1 MTPISLT
8 DSDTLQHEGSQQLS
22 NDDRSLAHRSM
33 KVLSVKPACHHVIT
47 NGSCTLLR
55 YGSGAG
61 SESGIPFGNLHT
73 CWAIQRT
80 LEHECSWREEWD
92 AVGRPGGR
100 SSKPTQGAGEV
111 RSRAG
116 QEVGA
121 RWPAS
126 ELAHEQLA
134 SRRTS
139 ERVLLGSAAALC
151 EGSLC
156 LSVCLPGA
164 QSSLR
169 TSLPCPFGNHAPPCP
184 VLGSAVSVVLPSSF
198 KASCCLASSLLQS
211 SGTG

>member
-33 KVLSVKPACHHVIT
+33 KVLSVRPELVIMSSPT
-47 NGSCTLLR
+47 AAVLY
-55 YGSGAG
+55 YGTTVVRAPNRGFRLAIYTRAG
-61 SESGIPFGNLHT
+61 RFSEPWNMNARGGRNP
-73 CWAIQRT
+73 
-80 LEHECSWREEWD
+80 WD

-100 SSKPTQGAGEV
+100 SSRPTQGAGEV

-126 ELAHEQLA
+126 ELAHEQFA

-156 LSVCLPGA
+156 LSAWRTVVASHQPSLPV
-164 QSSLR
+164 R
-169 TSLPCPFGNHAPPCP
+169 EPRPSLPCPG
-184 VLGSAVSVVLPSSF
+184 
-198 KASCCLASSLLQS
+198 
-211 SGTG
+211 